1 MSRSIVG
8 HASSDYP
15 SRSHTS
21 DMKQLIIAI
30 DGPSGA
36 GKGTVSSSLAES
48 LGYRHIDTGAMY
60 RAVGWKANAG
70 RIPLDDEDAVATLAL
85 FALGWWATAAETR
98 GRDDHDPGEIVI
110 DEVVGQW
117 IALWPLSLGLWHA
130 GVDPAIF
137 PYPGW
142 IGAFLMFRLFDILKP
157 WPVSWADRKSTA
169 FGVMFDDV
177 LAGLMAAIVVMV
189 AAGIAHGWLI

>member
-1 MSRSIVG
+1 MSALIATFLYVG
-8 HASSDYP
+8 RLPFAP
-15 SRSHTS
+15 
-21 DMKQLIIAI
+21 
-30 DGPSGA
+30 
-36 GKGTVSSSLAES
+36 GTFGSLAA
-48 LGYRHIDTGAMY
+48 LPFGYLVHRF
-60 RAVGWKANAG
+60 AG
-70 RIPLDDEDAVATLAL
+70 FPGLAVATLAL

-117 IALWPLSLGLWHA
+117 IALWPLSFGLWHA

-189 AAGIAHGWLI
+189 AAGIAHGRLI

>member
-1 MSRSIVG
+1 MSALIATFLYVG
-8 HASSDYP
+8 RLPLAP
-15 SRSHTS
+15 
-21 DMKQLIIAI
+21 
-30 DGPSGA
+30 
-36 GKGTVSSSLAES
+36 GTFGSLAA
-48 LGYRHIDTGAMY
+48 LPFGYLVHRF
-60 RAVGWKANAG
+60 AG
-70 RIPLDDEDAVATLAL
+70 FPGLAVATLAL

-117 IALWPLSLGLWHA
+117 IALWPLSFGLWHA
-130 GVDPAIF
+130 GVDPALF

-189 AAGIAHGWLI
+189 AAAIAHGWLI

>member
-1 MSRSIVG
+1 MSALIATFLYVG
-8 HASSDYP
+8 RLPLAP
-15 SRSHTS
+15 
-21 DMKQLIIAI
+21 
-30 DGPSGA
+30 
-36 GKGTVSSSLAES
+36 GTFGSLAA
-48 LGYRHIDTGAMY
+48 LPFGYLFHRFTGFP
-60 RAVGWKANAG
+60 G
-70 RIPLDDEDAVATLAL
+70 LAVATLAL

-117 IALWPLSLGLWHA
+117 IALWPLSFGLWHA
-130 GVDPAIF
+130 GVDPALF

-189 AAGIAHGWLI
+189 AAAIAHGWLI